1 MPQNKDER
9 WSGIIGS
16 STILS
21 LALLGDALLYA
32 VLPVYAQE
40 FGLTLPMVGVMLSAN
55 RFVRV
60 FAYGLIANNITRFG
74 VKKMCI
80 IAAVMATISTTVY
93 GFASEPTLLLFAR
106 LLWGVTYG
114 ILVLI
119 TLSYATEYKNR
130 VGTRVGIGQAIQRIG
145 PIIALVCGAW
155 LISIVGPKTI
165 FILLGIPTALSI
177 LIALNLPKLDPRVS
191 HSKNKVTF
199 TRPKVIDLLYF
210 AQGYGVDGVFAISIV
225 LILARD
231 VSLNAALMGGSALL
245 AMRHV
250 GEAIAAPI
258 FGWIADKVGANLVF
272 ALSTLATITGFYFVA
287 VGFTISGALTMLI
300 FRGAL
305 ASLGPAVIAQ
315 STQGS
320 DGPLQLFAKMQAW
333 RDLGAACGPLITGAL
348 LAYASPE
355 SLHAAV
361 GIAMTI
367 MFIFWAKG
375 SLSLAKTNQN

>member
-1 MPQNKDER
+1 MLPNNDES
-9 WSGIIGS
+9 WSGVIGS

-60 FAYGLIANNITRFG
+60 FAYGLIANNIRRFG
-74 VKKMCI
+74 VKKMCV
-80 IAAVMATISTTVY
+80 IAAALATISTTVY

-106 LLWGVTYG
+106 ILWGVTYG

-119 TLSYATEYKNR
+119 TLSYATEYKSR

-145 PIIALVCGAW
+145 PIMALVCGAW

-177 LIALNLPKLDPRVS
+177 LIALKLPKLDPLVS
-191 HSKNKVTF
+191 RSKNKVSF
-199 TRPKVIDLLYF
+199 TRPKAIDLLYF

-225 LILARD
+225 LILVRD

-375 SLSLAKTNQN
+375 LLSLAKTNQN